1 MGVEQTMTTRADIDA
16 NLSAQL
22 ACAENLAA
30 LLGRERSALLAS
42 DVAALETLTRDK
54 DRHATELGRLG
65 TALESMRAMARQP
78 SILSLLQQLGVSDD
92 TWSRLSELAARCL
105 QANRDN
111 AALLGARQQQIRSA
125 LQLLQP
131 AGAQQQVYGRA
142 GAAPIDFGR
151 RSFGAA

>member
-1 MGVEQTMTTRADIDA
+1 MNTRADIDA

-42 DVAALETLTRDK
+42 DVGALEVLTRDK

-65 TALESMRAMARQP
+65 SALESMRAMAHQP
-78 SILSLLQQLGVSDD
+78 SIQSLLQHFAASRDA
-92 TWSRLSELAARCL
+92 WSQLSELASRCL

-131 AGAQQQVYGRA
+131 AGAQQQVYGRG
-142 GAAPIDFGR
+142 GAAAIDFGR